1 MFYCSSQ
8 AIVLGK
14 EEFSESDL
22 FFIFFSQKT
31 GRIKVLAKGARKINA
46 KLKPFLKIGNLV
58 NLELVFKNQYRLLGV
73 ELIDNFSSLRKNF
86 EYLFRV
92 ISDLEFAKEMIIFT
106 EKDESLWKLLFSYLK
121 VANLLAKK
129 KSKENL
135 IVSSLFFKIKLI
147 NLLGFLPSFEEFV
160 SLEKI
165 KSEEKKLF
173 LPLWQA
179 RNFSELVKIC
189 QKTIKKE
196 NLPFLEKK
204 INSYL
209 KKIKKKVYE

>member
-106 EKDESLWKLLFSYLK
+106 EKDESLWKLFFSYLK

-129 KSKENL
+129 ESKENL
-135 IVSSLFFKIKLI
+135 IISSLFFKIKFI

-160 SLEKI
+160 YLEKI
-165 KSEEKKLF
+165 KGEEKKLF
-173 LPLWQA
+173 LPFWQEK
-179 RNFSELVKIC
+179 NFSE
-189 QKTIKKE
+189 
-196 NLPFLEKK
+196 
-204 INSYL
+204 
-209 KKIKKKVYE
+209 